1 MATSATRLSDRL
13 LLEVRAGARAEA
25 AARRNE
31 GRGAGRPELVVVP
44 RRHRTVRVAGL
55 IFAVVF
61 TLMLALTVF
70 QTQLA
75 ENQLD
80 IDRAEESVE
89 LARARFS
96 ELRKENASL
105 RSPERIAAEAAKLGL
120 GPGRSSAFIIVDP
133 FVAQLVAIAAG
144 DGLDPRGIGGL
155 EDPFDVHKQVKRV
168 VSGEGE

>member
-25 AARRNE
+25 EARRGE
-31 GRGAGRPELVVVP
+31 GRASGRPELVVVP
-44 RRHRTVRVAGL
+44 RRRRTVRVAGM
-55 IFAVVF
+55 IFSVVF

-75 ENQLD
+75 ENQLG
-80 IDRAEESVE
+80 IDRAEESVA
-89 LARARFS
+89 LARARFA

-105 RSPERIAAEAAKLGL
+105 RSPERIAVEAAALGL
-120 GPGRSSAFIIVDP
+120 GPGRSSDFIIVDP

-144 DGLDPRGIGGL
+144 DGLDPQGIGGV
-155 EDPFDVHKQVKRV
+155 EDPFDVHKRVKRV
-168 VSGEGE
+168 VSGGDE